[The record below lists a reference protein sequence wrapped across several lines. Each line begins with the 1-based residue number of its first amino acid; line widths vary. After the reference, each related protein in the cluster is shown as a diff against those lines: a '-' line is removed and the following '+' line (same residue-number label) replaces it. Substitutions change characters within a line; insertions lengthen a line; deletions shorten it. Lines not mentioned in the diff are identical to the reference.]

1 MEYAVCLGEMVKVGM
16 ELTDIQ
22 QGMRVVPVFAT
33 GFECLVR
40 AKEEDEGEA
49 VAFVLFADMCQTGVD
64 TPAINRIVYLCA
76 IGSDIMHSCLG
87 NLTSKTEMASHVV
100 VRFAK
105 LVVCEETTERVV
117 ECADSLLKRC
127 GIIVENMLVLIK
139 TISNSDSSMC
149 LVPTSGVAT
158 GNEEQAEE

>member
-1 MEYAVCLGEMVKVGM
+1 
-16 ELTDIQ
+16 
-22 QGMRVVPVFAT
+22 
-33 GFECLVR
+33 
-40 AKEEDEGEA
+40 
-49 VAFVLFADMCQTGVD
+49 
-64 TPAINRIVYLCA
+64 
-76 IGSDIMHSCLG
+76 MHSCLG

-105 LVVCEETTERVV
+105 LVVCEETTERVIKH
-117 ECADSLLKRC
+117 ADGLLKRC

-158 GNEEQAEE
+158 GNEEQAEKQICKMTNRLHKSGIDFDFACKGSKNI